1 MIAFFRRI
9 PAVAFYSAAVALAAA
24 LADAAL
30 HFVSPAWLP
39 SYARWLAGLSDVD
52 RDFFFMS
59 FELVA
64 HFFVGLGL
72 AGAVSAILYQAAR
85 GSGAASASK

>member
-9 PAVAFYSAAVALAAA
+9 PALAFYSAAVAIAAA

-30 HFVSPAWLP
+30 HFVSPAWAP
-39 SYARWLAGLSDVD
+39 SYARWLAGLSEVD

-59 FELVA
+59 YELVA

-72 AGAVSAILYQAAR
+72 AGTVSAILYQAAR
-85 GSGAASASK
+85 GSGADSASK

>member
-1 MIAFFRRI
+1 MIAFFHRI
-9 PAVAFYSAAVALAAA
+9 PAVAYYSAAVALAAA